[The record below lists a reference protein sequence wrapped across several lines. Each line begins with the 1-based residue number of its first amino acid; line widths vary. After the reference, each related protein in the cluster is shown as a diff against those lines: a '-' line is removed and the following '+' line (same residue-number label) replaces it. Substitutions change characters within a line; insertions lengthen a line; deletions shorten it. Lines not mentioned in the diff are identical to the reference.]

1 MGTATLVASDIGG
14 YAGVANVYQ
23 VEPPLANNLWVTVF
37 AVDMPGTQHDETVIV
52 AAHPSGAALT
62 MNRLPGSLVGWAD
75 HEKALRI
82 AGYDIV
88 VPPEPEPEPEREF
101 VPPVMEPAEPVD
113 TPTESGEPE

>member
-1 MGTATLVASDIGG
+1 MGTATLVAANIGG

-52 AAHPSGAALT
+52 SAYPSGAAIT

-82 AGYDIV
+82 AGYDV
-88 VPPEPEPEPEREF
+88 VIPPEPDPVEVVDTT
-101 VPPVMEPAEPVD
+101 VPPFEPDDAA
-113 TPTESGEPE
+113 